1 MTTPSNEL
9 RSGTQGQLCSLAADT
24 SFSTPTRAIRGTG
37 AGVIKVDFVDGGSA
51 VLWPFA
57 DGETQLLQVT
67 KVYSTANG
75 TTCTGVS
82 VLF

>member
-1 MTTPSNEL
+1 MAKASQEL
-9 RSGTQGQLCSLAADT
+9 RGGTFGVLCNLGADS
-24 SFSTPTRAIRGTG
+24 SFDSPTRQIRATG

-51 VLWPFA
+51 VLWPFN
-57 DGETQLLQVT
+57 DGESQALQVT

-75 TTCTGVS
+75 TTCTAVS